1 MLSTTPSL
9 EPYVTRLQQSGGVD
23 ALMLATD
30 LGGAQLAL
38 REMSRAGVHWTT
50 LGGDALSGI
59 EQSGPLAEGVRMS
72 VAYLVDQAGD
82 RNAQFVA
89 AYARAYPGER
99 PDHRGATTYDIV
111 HLLATVLKDAGPQR
125 RAVRDRVARVGR
137 DLPLFE
143 GVTGRIA
150 FDDRGDVPTKSV
162 VIGTVREGRVVTE
175 PGQ

>member
-1 MLSTTPSL
+1 
-9 EPYVTRLQQSGGVD
+9 
-23 ALMLATD
+23 
-30 LGGAQLAL
+30 
-38 REMSRAGVHWTT
+38 
-50 LGGDALSGI
+50 
-59 EQSGPLAEGVRMS
+59 
-72 VAYLVDQAGD
+72 VDQAGD

-111 HLLATVLKDAGPQR
+111 HLLATVLRDAGPQR

-137 DLPLFE
+137 DLPPFE

>member
-1 MLSTTPSL
+1 
-9 EPYVTRLQQSGGVD
+9 
-23 ALMLATD
+23 
-30 LGGAQLAL
+30 
-38 REMSRAGVHWTT
+38 
-50 LGGDALSGI
+50 
-59 EQSGPLAEGVRMS
+59 MS

-89 AYARAYPGER
+89 TYARAYPGER

-111 HLLATVLKDAGPQR
+111 HLLATVLRDAGPQR

-137 DLPLFE
+137 DLPPFE